1 MLNKETNDN
10 KKLVIRAI
18 IMVLT
23 IFLSMNVEI
32 EIIRPNLTLKISTK
46 SNPIQQVTK
55 LLEWF

>member
-1 MLNKETNDN
+1 MLNKEINVN
-10 KKLVIRAI
+10 KKLVIRAM

-23 IFLSMNVEI
+23 FLLSMNVEI
-32 EIIRPNLTLKISTK
+32 EIIRPNLTVKISTK